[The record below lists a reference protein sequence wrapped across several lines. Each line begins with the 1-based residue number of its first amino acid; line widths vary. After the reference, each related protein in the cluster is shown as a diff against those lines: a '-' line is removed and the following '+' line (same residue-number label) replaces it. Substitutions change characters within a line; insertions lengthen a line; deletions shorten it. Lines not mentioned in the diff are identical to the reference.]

1 MTHMT
6 LRIFLPVSIF
16 VFSPPP
22 FYPGEAI
29 KYFRIC
35 LGKKNYTYGLE
46 DKLFKVDHEKEI
58 P

>member
-6 LRIFLPVSIF
+6 LRIFLPVSIS

-29 KYFRIC
+29 KYF
-35 LGKKNYTYGLE
+35 LYAWGKKNYTYGLE
-46 DKLFKVDHEKEI
+46 DKLFKVDHEKER